1 MQLTPSAQTL
11 FADRVYILDSVD
23 STSSWLI
30 RHQHQQPA
38 LCMAHQQTQGRG
50 RRNKNWSTP
59 SGNLAL
65 SISLPAQQF
74 SHPEHGIS
82 LVVALAV
89 QSVIGSYGIPAQVKW
104 PNDLLIAGH
113 KCAGILLQ
121 IDHWQQQPFLIVGIG
136 INSQHAPQTATTSIR
151 QHGQAVDNLEL
162 AAQITNQLITLFDQY
177 RQYGFGYFRQQWLQ
191 QDCWYGQD
199 IQVIQGNTIT
209 SGRHDG
215 VDEYGRLLVR
225 VADELV
231 TCSSGEVSVRSSS
244 MT

>member
-1 MQLTPSAQTL
+1 MQLAPAAQAL
-11 FADRVYILDSVD
+11 FADRVYVLDSVD
-23 STSSWLI
+23 STSSWLS
-30 RHQHQQPA
+30 RQQHQQPA

-50 RRNKNWSTP
+50 RRNKDWSTP

-65 SISLPAQQF
+65 SLSLPAQQF
-74 SHPEHGIS
+74 NRPEHGIS

-89 QSVIGSYGIPAQVKW
+89 QSVIGGYGIPAQVKW

-121 IDHWQQQPFLIVGIG
+121 IEHWQQQPFLVIGIG
-136 INSQHAPQTATTSIR
+136 INNQHAPQSGTTSIC
-151 QHGQAVDNLEL
+151 QHASSVDNQEL

-177 RQYGFGYFRQQWLQ
+177 RQYGFTHFRQQWLQ

-199 IQVIQGNTIT
+199 IQIIQGKTVT

-215 VDEYGRLLVR
+215 VDEYGRLLVG
-225 VADELV
+225 VAGEV
-231 TCSSGEVSVRSSS
+231 ITCSSGEVSVRSSQII
-244 MT
+244 